1 MFLAQIKGT
10 EGCGGSP
17 KRPAKMEGWHP
28 GQKGMSAAE
37 LSEKRSRAQDEILA
51 WVRAREYSSRAS
63 KYLDVAR
70 LESDPDV
77 RRRFVSIAQ
86 HYRILAQAEE
96 RNVERSAV
104 ERRSRG
110 SG

>member
-1 MFLAQIKGT
+1 VIVDLAEDGKAYAPAEFRELFLDK
-10 EGCGGSP
+10 
-17 KRPAKMEGWHP
+17 
-28 GQKGMSAAE
+28 KGMSAAE

-70 LESDPDV
+70 LEPDPDV
-77 RRRFVSIAQ
+77 RRRFASIAQ

-96 RNVERSAV
+96 RNVEHRAV

-110 SG
+110 RG